1 MSYYGRI
8 EVSERIDVN
17 KASGSKECITVTI
30 GICFK
35 IKNLRFNHQSVM
47 DGMIHYWCLWTLT
60 VFLF

>member
-47 DGMIHYWCLWTLT
+47 DGMIHY
-60 VFLF
+60 